1 MAAEANRASALERL
15 IGPLVGILVLLF
27 TLTKA
32 YERAELLSYD
42 WRLNIRNSV
51 FGMPPMDPRLGTID
65 IDDKSIEAEG
75 RYQDWTRDKYLDV
88 ISVLSQFGAQAVA
101 FDVYFTEPSS
111 RVVSEREI
119 SRLSSIDSAS
129 VAALLRDA
137 DYDRHFKET
146 IEAADNVYLAQ
157 FTVWGDET
165 VGRTP
170 DKEEALQWIRA
181 NSPKL
186 PKGMSPA
193 ASTIARIE
201 DFVPPLKILRDAAR
215 GFAFAQ
221 TVADVDGTRRRYPL
235 VYQYGDDLFPALPL
249 VAACDYLQ
257 VPVSSVEVTPG
268 EHVRLPN
275 AQTPEGRRT
284 IDIPI
289 DDEGNMIV
297 NWVGRWDET
306 FVHFP
311 HIGLRWAAKQ
321 EILTR
326 LKRIV
331 SEQPHYAREP
341 NLLMGALAEE
351 GFDEP
356 AKIQES
362 IISYLRARF
371 IEQEVQQHSGD
382 VDPVEFWKKKG
393 MSDPNEEQVAM
404 VEQIALNN
412 RLADLLAENQDTAVT
427 DLLRALPDYDPTL
440 VTESAEFVRSLLVD
454 GTVPQSSR
462 PLYYFRL
469 SMYKGNVL
477 TPESV
482 AGKVLFYGLTGTGTE
497 DLNVTP
503 FQGDYPMVGIY
514 PSVVNTIVEGLFIH
528 RMPAWINALIIFA
541 FGVLLSLVVPRLRVL
556 AGAFLV
562 GAAVILYILV
572 AFFALTHALYWME
585 MVAPMATLV
594 VGYLAITI
602 YGYVIKE
609 KEKDFVQGAFGHYL
623 APAVVDQIM
632 NNPDM
637 INQLGGEERV
647 MTSFFS
653 DVASFSTISECLTPA
668 ELVGFIND
676 YLSEMCEIVED
687 FGGTIDKFEGDAI
700 LAFFGAPVYMDDHA
714 VRGCLSCIDQQRAL
728 VEARKRWQA
737 DKSLPPALYELW
749 DRWDKQGRIF
759 AHVRMGLTAGPMVV
773 GNMGSRARTD
783 YTMMGDTVN
792 LAARFESGQKLYGTG
807 IMVNEAIHTAVDDI
821 VETRRLDF
829 IQVVGKEEPVTAYE
843 VLERKGELSS
853 QKSNVLELFNR
864 GLESYEKFEF
874 ADAQKIFQQALEVDP
889 TDGPSALYADRCED
903 FAANPP
909 EDLVF
914 RAESK

>member
-1 MAAEANRASALERL
+1 MSTEATNTSIFERL

-65 IDDKSIEAEG
+65 IDDKSIEREG
-75 RYQDWTRDKYLDV
+75 RYQDWTRDKYVDV
-88 ISVLSQFGAQAVA
+88 IATLSRFGAQVVA
-101 FDVYFTEPSS
+101 FDVYFTEESTRS
-111 RVVSEREI
+111 VSDRAVA
-119 SRLSSIDSAS
+119 RLATVDSAS

-137 DYDRHFKET
+137 DHDRHFGDT
-146 IEAADNVYLAQ
+146 IAAADNVYLAQ
-157 FTVWGDET
+157 FTVWGDRT
-165 VGRTP
+165 IPRTP
-170 DKEEALQWIRA
+170 DKEEALQWIGA

-186 PKGMSPA
+186 MVEPSV
-193 ASTIARIE
+193 STIARIE
-201 DFVPPLKILRDAAR
+201 DFVPPLKLLRDGAR

-235 VYQYGDDLFPALPL
+235 VYQYGETLFPALPL
-249 VAACDYLQ
+249 MAACDYLQ
-257 VPVSSVEVTPG
+257 IPISSVEVTPG
-268 EHVRLPN
+268 EHVRLPD
-275 AQTPEGRRT
+275 AQTNEGRQT
-284 IDIPI
+284 IEIPI

-297 NWVGRWDET
+297 NWIGRWDET

-311 HIGLRWAAKQ
+311 HIGLRWAVRQ
-321 EILTR
+321 QMLTR
-326 LKRIV
+326 LK
-331 SEQPHYAREP
+331 Q
-341 NLLMGALAEE
+341 LATE
-351 GFDEP
+351 DP
-356 AKIQES
+356 K
-362 IISYLRARF
+362 YLRNPGFLMDALEDEGYGDSVRNRETSLDF
-371 IEQEVQQHSGD
+371 LFASMIERKLRQTDGD
-382 VDPVEFWKKKG
+382 IDPVEFWG
-393 MSDPNEEQVAM
+393 SVGLSNPNEAQIDM
-404 VEQIALNN
+404 VEQIELNN
-412 RLADLLAENQDTAVT
+412 RVANILSHTPDASPGDLLE
-427 DLLRALPDYDPTL
+427 ALPASDSVHL
-440 VTESAEFVRSLLVD
+440 TESAEFVRSVLVD
-454 GTVPQSSR
+454 GEVPLDSR
-462 PLYYFRL
+462 PLYYYSL
-469 SMYKGNVL
+469 SMYKGKLITADDVD
-477 TPESV
+477 
-482 AGKVLFYGLTGTGTE
+482 GKVLFYGLTGTGTE

-514 PSVVNTIVEGLFIH
+514 PSVVNTIVERLFIQ
-528 RMPAWINALIIFA
+528 RMDPWIDAVIILA

-556 AGAFLV
+556 AGASLV
-562 GAAVILYILV
+562 GAAVVLYILI

-585 MVAPMATLV
+585 VVAPMATLV

-653 DVASFSTISECLTPA
+653 DVASFSTISECLTPS

-714 VRGCLSCIDQQRAL
+714 VRGCLSCVDQQRAM
-728 VEARKRWQA
+728 VEARKRWRT

-749 DRWDKQGRIF
+749 DKWDKQGRVF

-807 IMVNEAIHTAVDDI
+807 IMVNEAIHTAVDEL

-853 QKSNVLELFNR
+853 QKSNVLELYNR
-864 GLESYEKFEF
+864 ALESYEKFEF
-874 ADAQKIFQQALEVDP
+874 AEAQKVFQQALEVDP